1 MLIQSI
7 FENQSSFSPSSV
19 LNDHSLVKLI
29 SKQKQNSKEFLAGN
43 SVRKFHDLEAPKRF
57 NNYAERSKEI
67 VCGEEKFVLSFLVTC
82 LDLQASLLGTGILD
96 HTLKS
101 FSLSICLVP
110 HQEFQS
116 VYLSLPSI
124 PGNLISQFIARVRN
138 RITVSFVGGLI
149 SQYIARLVSQ
159 PNNSVVVGGLI
170 SQYVAQLV
178 SQPNNSIVVSGLIWQ
193 FVARLVSQPNNSV
206 VVGGNNFAV
215 RRSARSQPNNSIV
228 VGGHSSSLH
237 SQ

>member
-116 VYLSLPSI
+116 VYLSLRHLFIVRFDRSPC
-124 PGNLISQFIARVRN
+124 LIKR
-138 RITVSFVGGLI
+138 
-149 SQYIARLVSQ
+149 
-159 PNNSVVVGGLI
+159 NNSESKSRIRTFIFI
-170 SQYVAQLV
+170 SHLSLV
-178 SQPNNSIVVSGLIWQ
+178 CFN
-193 FVARLVSQPNNSV
+193 
-206 VVGGNNFAV
+206 
-215 RRSARSQPNNSIV
+215 
-228 VGGHSSSLH
+228 
-237 SQ
+237 